1 MVDSRREELCATL
14 DGAERRFP
22 LDGDALSIGRG
33 VDNDIVLSDFSVSRN
48 HARLLREN
56 GAWVLVDQG
65 STNGIRVNG
74 KKARREKVKP
84 GDVLEI
90 GTLEL
95 RLRSRGA
102 AGPAPQIRESLQDQL
117 AHASIVRPLSEFTA
131 EYGIGSEGTV
141 VGVPTAAAPAL
152 DPTRAVQIVGSLTR
166 LAGLLMSA
174 ESVDQVLERMMG
186 LVFDSLPVER
196 GFILLG
202 VEAGKVRCEL
212 ARLGENLEWR
222 PVGQVPVSKTIVEAV
237 MNRRVALL
245 THDALSDQRLTGGES
260 IRLHGIRSAMCV
272 PLWSGEK
279 IVGVFQV
286 DSPLQIGTF
295 APADLDFVT
304 AVANYAAVA
313 VERIRNAQRANR
325 EQELRS
331 RLERY
336 HSPAVVEEVMR
347 GEGEDPL
354 TELQPREVTVLFAD
368 LVGFTA
374 LAERLPPKEVAL
386 LLRGFF
392 NGAAEAV
399 FGAGGT
405 LDKFIGDCVMAFFG
419 APIRQ
424 PDHAQRAV
432 RAAVEMLAFLDREN
446 AVRRRQGL
454 ATLECRVAVNSG
466 PVVVG
471 NLGSDQRVD
480 YTVLGNTVNVA
491 ARLEESVAGPGQIVV
506 GPETHHLLAG
516 AFPSEALG
524 SFQLKGLQQPIE
536 AFRILR

>member
-1 MVDSRREELCATL
+1 MVDSPREELCATL
-14 DGAERRFP
+14 DGAERRYP
-22 LDGDALSIGRG
+22 LDRDLFRIGRG

-48 HARLLREN
+48 HARLVRES
-56 GAWVLVDQG
+56 GTWVLVDQG

-74 KKARREKVKP
+74 VEARRATVKP
-84 GDVLEI
+84 GDRLGI
-90 GTLEL
+90 GTIEL
-95 RLRSRGA
+95 RLESRG
-102 AGPAPQIRESLQDQL
+102 PSTPEPRLRESLQDQL
-117 AHASIVRPLSEFTA
+117 ANASIVRPLAEFTA
-131 EYGIGSEGTV
+131 EYGIVSDTTGA
-141 VGVPTAAAPAL
+141 TAVAAPPGL
-152 DPTRAVQIVGSLTR
+152 DPARAVQIVGSLTR

-174 ESVDQVLERMMG
+174 ESVDEVLERMIG

-196 GFILLG
+196 GFVLLG
-202 VEAGKVRCEL
+202 GEVGEVRCEL
-212 ARLGENLEWR
+212 ARVGGNLER
-222 PVGQVPVSKTIVEAV
+222 HPSGQVPVSRTIVEAV
-237 MNRRVALL
+237 MTRRVALL
-245 THDALSDQRLTGGES
+245 THDALSDHRLSGGES
-260 IRLHGIRSAMCV
+260 IRIHGIRSAMCV

-295 APADLDFVT
+295 EQADLDFVT

-313 VERIRNAQRANR
+313 VERIRNAQRVIR

-347 GEGEDPL
+347 GETEDPL
-354 TELQPREVTVLFAD
+354 AQLQPREVTVLFAD

-374 LAERLPPKEVAL
+374 LAERLPPNEVAL

-399 FGAGGT
+399 FAAGGT

-424 PDHAQRAV
+424 SDHARRAV
-432 RAAVEMLAFLDREN
+432 GAAVEMLSFLDREN
-446 AVRRRQGL
+446 AGRRRQGL
-454 ATLECRVAVNSG
+454 PTLECRVAINSG

-491 ARLEESVAGPGQIVV
+491 ARLEETVAGPGQLVI
-506 GPETHHLLAG
+506 GPETRRLLAG
-516 AFPSEALG
+516 AFPTEGLG

-536 AFRILR
+536 AFRVLR